1 MTEYIEETKSVIQS
15 DINAA
20 DLRWSLFVAASKSY
34 RYDSAVR
41 PFPSEFIR
49 KTDNEKDIEA
59 LRQTIEDVIPFQLF
73 LKDDFCLKDMSA
85 ASVKLLHWV
94 LLSDSVILQSMP
106 KQEFETIQK
115 ITSQSSLTPSPSHI
129 FKVNCKLGAQQ
140 FQQNCIGKKT
150 FFAFHGSSL
159 QNFHSILNNGL
170 IAHLNKNGLYGKGTY
185 LSSELSVSL
194 IYSPM
199 GNSWRHSIF
208 GSQLSCVALC
218 EIIDHPD
225 VKCKGKGTYG
235 NCQQSSPDSL
245 AGDIPDKYYLV
256 QNNDLVRIRYLLVY
270 SNSSR
275 RENRIRVPKW
285 WWKYRFTILML
296 SYVVI
301 LVGISLSS
309 SRTLQQFL
317 WKHF

>member
-1 MTEYIEETKSVIQS
+1 M
-15 DINAA
+15 
-20 DLRWSLFVAASKSY
+20 LFCVK
-34 RYDSAVR
+34 
-41 PFPSEFIR
+41 FNIFIG
-49 KTDNEKDIEA
+49 
-59 LRQTIEDVIPFQLF
+59 Q
-73 LKDDFCLKDMSA
+73 
-85 ASVKLLHWV
+85 
-94 LLSDSVILQSMP
+94 
-106 KQEFETIQK
+106 
-115 ITSQSSLTPSPSHI
+115 
-129 FKVNCKLGAQQ
+129 
-140 FQQNCIGKKT
+140 
-150 FFAFHGSSL
+150 
-159 QNFHSILNNGL
+159 
-170 IAHLNKNGLYGKGTY
+170 NGLYGKGTY

-275 RENRIRVPKW
+275 SENRIRVPKW

-301 LVGISLSS
+301 LIGISLSS
-309 SRTLQQFL
+309 SRALQQFL